1 MKPLAPAAFLLLGL
15 GPSPGRLFPSQAI
28 DVGTLVRVAR
38 PAQDTIV
45 VQYAAKLLC
54 GASNRAGVAPG
65 TYYTAVNVHNPAR
78 DSVLFR
84 YKFALTRPKTQPGPI
99 MPWTGAQLRSDQVL
113 EIECTAALIRM
124 GAGFAKGFVMVE
136 TQREL
141 DVVAV
146 YTAVATTGRV
156 QTLAIDRVPP
166 RRTVLLP

>member
-1 MKPLAPAAFLLLGL
+1 MKPLALAVSLLLAL
-15 GPSPGRLFPSQAI
+15 RPSPGRPLSTQAV
-28 DVGTLVRVAR
+28 DVGALVRVTL
-38 PAQDTIV
+38 PAQDTFV

-54 GASNRAGVAPG
+54 GTSNRAGVAPG

-84 YKFALTRPKTQPGPI
+84 YKFALTRPNTQPGLI
-99 MPWTGAQLRSDQVL
+99 TPWTGAQLRSDQAL
-113 EIECTAALIRM
+113 EIECTGALIRM
-124 GAGFAKGFVMVE
+124 GSGFAKGFVIVE

-141 DVVAV
+141 DVVGV
-146 YTAVATTGRV
+146 YTAVATSGRV